1 MQRKQVSLLLAAL
14 MGSAMLV
21 ATSAQAASHA
31 APGGMAMKPMSKEMS
46 ADKDGMV
53 TKEEYLKKMGMMWDK
68 MDKEKKGKVPM
79 ADFDRL
85 FNMSMTGG

>member
-1 MQRKQVSLLLAAL
+1 MQRKPISQLFAAV
-14 MGSAMLV
+14 MASAMLA
-21 ATSAQAASHA
+21 ATPVQAAGHA
-31 APGGMAMKPMSKEMS
+31 APGSMAMKPMSKEMA

-53 TKEEYLKKMGMMWDK
+53 TKDEFMKKMGAMWDK

>member
-1 MQRKQVSLLLAAL
+1 MHQKLLLAAL
-14 MGSAMLV
+14 LGSTMLV
-21 ATSAQAASHA
+21 ATSSQAASHA
-31 APGGMAMKPMSKEMS
+31 APGGMAMKPMSKEMM

-53 TKEEYLKKMGMMWDK
+53 TKDEFMKKMGAMWDK
-68 MDKEKKGKVPM
+68 MDKDKKGKVPM